1 MENKNK
7 QSKSKLSKGM
17 LFIYGACAA
26 GLFIILGTV
35 TFSIISTARL
45 NSKLDAIRATGYPA
59 TLDELNDFYQAVPDI
74 ENAAKLYEKAF
85 RIFHN
90 TEDQIFRE
98 NKRDNIVTAADNSN
112 VTQESFNNL
121 IIFAG
126 NAPTPIPG
134 ERLSKTSQ
142 AACQNFVV
150 ANRECIEILKQA
162 ANMPKCRFPSELKN
176 GFIVDYAHL
185 DKLNSKIKLLA
196 ISTILAAEAGNAKI
210 AADNILA
217 MLKICQIIT
226 EEPLTISYLVK
237 IPLLSQTVQVL
248 EYTLSMIKLDS
259 DSMKRISQALEC
271 NLDGNNKLLDQAF
284 AGSRVMSIEYERLAQ
299 FPDYKLKY
307 HIARIAGIV
316 PINKLKTIEIY
327 GQLFTLDKN
336 DIKAIKRY
344 NDEFGKQLKAMSF
357 IYFLTSSLIVNPTD
371 IFYKNL
377 TLKAQINGAIIAL
390 AVEIYRQKYHK
401 LPEQLTQLVPEFIK
415 KLPND
420 PFTGKSFHYVVGD
433 IELPIDNYDNNNYSG
448 RYKSS
453 KIVGYSKDPVY
464 CIKRPGWLVYSYGR
478 DQDDDNGVPMG
489 FLKPSLNGDIAF
501 RCVRS
506 EQVKSSK

>member
-1 MENKNK
+1 M
-7 QSKSKLSKGM
+7 
-17 LFIYGACAA
+17 
-26 GLFIILGTV
+26 
-35 TFSIISTARL
+35 TFRMVSTANL
-45 NSKLDAIRATGYPA
+45 NNQLSVIRATGYPA
-59 TLDELNDFYQAVPDI
+59 TLDELNDFYQAVPDV

-90 TEDQIFRE
+90 TEDQIFMQNRR
-98 NKRDNIVTAADNSN
+98 NSTVTATDNSN

-126 NAPTPIPG
+126 NAPTPILG

-142 AACQNFVV
+142 AACQNFVA

-162 ANMPKCRFPSELKN
+162 ANMPKCRFRSELKN

-196 ISTILAAEAGNAKI
+196 IATILAAEAGNAKI
-210 AADNILA
+210 VADNILA

-237 IPLLSQTVQVL
+237 IPLLSQTIQVL
-248 EYTLSMIKLDS
+248 EYALSMIKLNS
-259 DSMKRISQALEC
+259 DSMKRISQSLEY

-307 HIARIAGIV
+307 HIARVAGIV

-344 NDEFGKQLKAMSF
+344 NDDFGKQLKAMSF

-390 AVEIYRQKYHK
+390 AVETYRQKYHK

-420 PFTGKSFHYVVGD
+420 PFTGKSFHYAVGD

-453 KIVGYSKDPVY
+453 KIVGYSKNPVY

-489 FLKPSLNGDIAF
+489 FLKPALNGDIAF